1 MKKDVARSTAL
12 TIPVH
17 ADFLIARAA
26 PSGYPSMRNKASGSY
41 FSQAL
46 YDVLNKYG
54 EKDDPVSIVTKVN
67 RRVAK
72 ENMLV
77 EDVEGKVEE
86 RKQIPCYSSMLTKK
100 ILLKKKE

>member
-1 MKKDVARSTAL
+1 MDL
-12 TIPVH
+12 TI
-17 ADFLIARAA
+17 
-26 PSGYPSMRNKASGSY
+26 
-41 FSQAL
+41 QAL

-54 EKDDPVSIVTKVN
+54 EKDDLVSIVTKVN

-86 RKQIPCYSSMLTKK
+86 RKQILCYSSMLTKK
-100 ILLKKKE
+100 ILLTKKE